1 MNFHN
6 YMIYLLKL
14 ILQKKDF
21 KYFTKQ
27 ELFIYLSKKNNYSYF
42 LVSNDII
49 VV

>member
-27 ELFIYLSKKNNYSYF
+27 ELFIYLSKYKKKLF
-42 LVSNDII
+42 IFFGFQ
-49 VV
+49 